1 MVFVRPQYRCV
12 FLIEGRS
19 ILDMIPCFDT
29 RHRDTNIYIYIY
41 IYVTTYIY
49 IYIYM
54 YIYIYA
60 HMCVYI
66 SWNLHRSINFCLPP
80 CSIPKLTRRSTFCLP
95 FASERFLTIRA
106 EIPFGRVFLIPRVKL
121 PPKRAQKCA
130 KKVQNERKSAQKSAN
145 ERKFKKCYES
155 QVANCICA
163 DVSSTFC

>member
-1 MVFVRPQYRCV
+1 MVFFWQQLVGSL
-12 FLIEGRS
+12 FLGLSLVCLKGHSLAVVLLRVVCLALRASAANPDEVWDPS
-19 ILDMIPCFDT
+19 VSFST
-29 RHRDTNIYIYIY
+29 
-41 IYVTTYIY
+41 
-49 IYIYM
+49 
-54 YIYIYA
+54 
-60 HMCVYI
+60 
-66 SWNLHRSINFCLPP
+66 WNLHRSINFCLPP

-106 EIPFGRVFLIPRVKL
+106 EIPFGRVFFFPMVKL

-130 KKVQNERKSAQKSAN
+130 KTVQNERKSAQTSAN